1 MKKQFLIIF
10 FLISNFVFAQNEK
23 LDDEK
28 SKKIQNVI
36 RLFKNK
42 DVKGISEI
50 VNYPLSREYPITGVK
65 NKQEFIKRFN
75 QVFDNSVVNL
85 ISRSKIPDWSEVGWR
100 GIMLGN
106 GIIWVDIDGKIL
118 ALNHQSDSEK
128 KERSRLIAEQKNKVY
143 SSLKVFKE
151 PIYKFKTKHYIIR
164 IDELENGFYR
174 YASWKNSQ
182 QESSKPELILQKVT
196 VDYSGSGG
204 NHTFTF
210 KNGDYIYKIDRNI
223 IGTEDT
229 PEINLYIKHNNKM
242 ILAEDGEL
250 LEK

>member
-1 MKKQFLIIF
+1 MKNIFLLLL
-10 FLISNFVFAQNEK
+10 FLISSFSFAQNEK
-23 LDDEK
+23 LNDDK
-28 SKKIQNVI
+28 AKKIQNVI

-50 VNYPLSREYPITGVK
+50 VRYPLSREYPITDVK
-65 NKQEFIKRFN
+65 NKQEFVKRFN
-75 QVFDNSVVNL
+75 HIFDKSVVDL
-85 ISRSKIPDWSEVGWR
+85 ISKSKMTDWVEVDWR

-106 GIIWVDIDGKIL
+106 GVMWVDIDGKII
-118 ALNHQSDSEK
+118 ALNHQSDFEK
-128 KERSRLIAEQKNKVY
+128 KERSRLISDQKNRVH

-151 PIYKFKTKHYIIR
+151 PIYKFRTKNYIIR

-174 YASWKNSQ
+174 YASWKNTQS
-182 QESSKPELILQKVT
+182 ESLKPELFLKNGT

-210 KNGDYIYKIDRNI
+210 KNGDYIYKIYRNI
-223 IGTEDT
+223 IGADDT
-229 PEINLYIKHNNKM
+229 PEINLYIEHNNKM
-242 ILAEDGEL
+242 ILAEEGEL

>member
-1 MKKQFLIIF
+1 MKKQFLIIL
-10 FLISNFVFAQNEK
+10 FLISSFVLAQNEK
-23 LDDEK
+23 LDDYK
-28 SKKIQNVI
+28 AKKIQNVI

-42 DVKGISEI
+42 NVKGISEI
-50 VNYPLSREYPITGVK
+50 VRYPLERDYPVK
-65 NKQEFIKRFN
+65 SVKSKSEFVKRFN
-75 QVFDNSVVNL
+75 QIFDNSVVNL
-85 ISRSKIPDWSEVGWR
+85 ISKSKISDWSEVGWR

-106 GIIWVDIDGKIL
+106 GVMWVDIDGKII
-118 ALNHQSDSEK
+118 ALNHQSDFEK

-182 QESSKPELILQKVT
+182 QESSKPELILQKGT

-210 KNGDYIYKIDRNI
+210 INGDYIYKIYRNI
-223 IGTEDT
+223 IGAEDT
-229 PEINLYIKHNNKM
+229 PEISLHIERGNKT
-242 ILAEDGEL
+242 ILVEDGEL
-250 LEK
+250 LDK